1 MSIKD
6 KLMKIAGKGDFELD
20 PQIRT
25 LYIVRLCVKY
35 GCMLI
40 KGGQINWISGY
51 CKRCVYRLTC

>member
-40 KGGQINWISGY
+40 KGGSDQLDIRILQTM
-51 CKRCVYRLTC
+51 CL